1 MNYDMSSYFEDPEF
15 KEALAKYEGMVENHT
30 PAYFEA
36 DELIDI
42 AEYYTLKGRHK
53 DADKAIDLTLQLH
66 PENTDALVF
75 RIRSLMLQNK
85 KEEAKVVAQLIA
97 NSTDRECRF
106 LQADMLM
113 EEDRIEEAEEIFKH
127 VNDIFNEYNDLKDVY
142 DENRILK
149 EKLDSY
155 VNIESEN
162 EVLQSE
168 IKKLKKLTEM
178 DYLPNDY
185 KTKAA
190 SVQIRDQT
198 NWNDEITIDAGSLNN
213 VQEGMA
219 VCDSKGMIGV
229 VSHVT
234 EISSTVSLLTSENP
248 SNQIPVMIING
259 DQTIYGLLKNYDVN
273 KKVLNITLL
282 SGIDKLEK
290 NAKVYT
296 SGLGGDGKCPKGIY
310 IGKAK
315 KLVTQSDGTTM
326 TLTVKMAAQFKDLSY
341 VSVVKKVNGNEE

>member
-1 MNYDMSSYFEDPEF
+1 MNDTRGDYMNNRRKKRNKRIIIGVFVVVILVSVIGFFVGRKQSRLE
-15 KEALAKYEGMVENHT
+15 KTLSNSISM
-30 PAYFEA
+30 
-36 DELIDI
+36 I
-42 AEYYTLKGRHK
+42 EYY
-53 DADKAIDLTLQLH
+53 I
-66 PENTDALVF
+66 
-75 RIRSLMLQNK
+75 IK
-85 KEEAKVVAQLIA
+85 KPI
-97 NSTDRECRF
+97 SF
-106 LQADMLM
+106 
-113 EEDRIEEAEEIFKH
+113 

-296 SGLGGDGKCPKGIY
+296 SGLGGDGKCPKGIC

-326 TLTVKMAAQFKDLSY
+326 TLTVKTAAQFKDLSY

>member
-1 MNYDMSSYFEDPEF
+1 MNNRRKKRNKRIMIGVFVVVILVSVIGFFVGRKQSRLE
-15 KEALAKYEGMVENHT
+15 KTLSNSISM
-30 PAYFEA
+30 
-36 DELIDI
+36 I
-42 AEYYTLKGRHK
+42 EYY
-53 DADKAIDLTLQLH
+53 I
-66 PENTDALVF
+66 
-75 RIRSLMLQNK
+75 IK
-85 KEEAKVVAQLIA
+85 KPI
-97 NSTDRECRF
+97 SF
-106 LQADMLM
+106 
-113 EEDRIEEAEEIFKH
+113 

-296 SGLGGDGKCPKGIY
+296 SGLGGDGKCLKGIY

>member
-1 MNYDMSSYFEDPEF
+1 M
-15 KEALAKYEGMVENHT
+15 
-30 PAYFEA
+30 
-36 DELIDI
+36 
-42 AEYYTLKGRHK
+42 
-53 DADKAIDLTLQLH
+53 
-66 PENTDALVF
+66 
-75 RIRSLMLQNK
+75 
-85 KEEAKVVAQLIA
+85 
-97 NSTDRECRF
+97 
-106 LQADMLM
+106 
-113 EEDRIEEAEEIFKH
+113 
-127 VNDIFNEYNDLKDVY
+127 
-142 DENRILK
+142 
-149 EKLDSY
+149 
-155 VNIESEN
+155 
-162 EVLQSE
+162 
-168 IKKLKKLTEM
+168 
-178 DYLPNDY
+178 
-185 KTKAA
+185 
-190 SVQIRDQT
+190 
-198 NWNDEITIDAGSLNN
+198 
-213 VQEGMA
+213 QEGMA

>member
-1 MNYDMSSYFEDPEF
+1 MNDTRGDYMNNRRKKRNKRIIIGVFVVVILVSVIGFFVGRKQSRLE
-15 KEALAKYEGMVENHT
+15 KTLSNSISM
-30 PAYFEA
+30 
-36 DELIDI
+36 I
-42 AEYYTLKGRHK
+42 EYY
-53 DADKAIDLTLQLH
+53 I
-66 PENTDALVF
+66 
-75 RIRSLMLQNK
+75 IK
-85 KEEAKVVAQLIA
+85 KPI
-97 NSTDRECRF
+97 SF
-106 LQADMLM
+106 
-113 EEDRIEEAEEIFKH
+113 

-296 SGLGGDGKCPKGIY
+296 SGLGGDGKCPKRIY

>member
-1 MNYDMSSYFEDPEF
+1 MNDTRGDYMNNRRKKRNKRIIIGVFVVVILVSVIGFFVGRKQSRLE
-15 KEALAKYEGMVENHT
+15 KTLSNSISM
-30 PAYFEA
+30 
-36 DELIDI
+36 I
-42 AEYYTLKGRHK
+42 EYY
-53 DADKAIDLTLQLH
+53 I
-66 PENTDALVF
+66 
-75 RIRSLMLQNK
+75 IK
-85 KEEAKVVAQLIA
+85 KPI
-97 NSTDRECRF
+97 SF
-106 LQADMLM
+106 
-113 EEDRIEEAEEIFKH
+113 

-259 DQTIYGLLKNYDVN
+259 DQTLYGLLKNYDVN

-296 SGLGGDGKCPKGIY
+296 SGLGGDGKCSKGIY

>member
-1 MNYDMSSYFEDPEF
+1 MNDTRGDYMNNRRKKRNKRIIIGFFVVVILVSVIGFFVGRKQSRLE
-15 KEALAKYEGMVENHT
+15 KTLSNSISM
-30 PAYFEA
+30 
-36 DELIDI
+36 I
-42 AEYYTLKGRHK
+42 EYY
-53 DADKAIDLTLQLH
+53 I
-66 PENTDALVF
+66 
-75 RIRSLMLQNK
+75 IK
-85 KEEAKVVAQLIA
+85 KPI
-97 NSTDRECRF
+97 SF
-106 LQADMLM
+106 
-113 EEDRIEEAEEIFKH
+113 

-296 SGLGGDGKCPKGIY
+296 SGLGGDGKCPKEIY

>member
-1 MNYDMSSYFEDPEF
+1 MNDTRGDYMNNRRKKRNKRIIIGVFVVVILVSVIGFFVGRKQSRLE
-15 KEALAKYEGMVENHT
+15 KTLSNSISM
-30 PAYFEA
+30 
-36 DELIDI
+36 I
-42 AEYYTLKGRHK
+42 EYY
-53 DADKAIDLTLQLH
+53 I
-66 PENTDALVF
+66 
-75 RIRSLMLQNK
+75 IK
-85 KEEAKVVAQLIA
+85 KPI
-97 NSTDRECRF
+97 SF
-106 LQADMLM
+106 
-113 EEDRIEEAEEIFKH
+113 

-162 EVLQSE
+162 EVFTIR

>member
-1 MNYDMSSYFEDPEF
+1 MNNRRKKRNKRIIIGFFVVVILVSVIGFFVGRKQSRLEKTLSNSISM
-15 KEALAKYEGMVENHT
+15 
-30 PAYFEA
+30 
-36 DELIDI
+36 I
-42 AEYYTLKGRHK
+42 EYY
-53 DADKAIDLTLQLH
+53 I
-66 PENTDALVF
+66 
-75 RIRSLMLQNK
+75 IK
-85 KEEAKVVAQLIA
+85 KPI
-97 NSTDRECRF
+97 SF
-106 LQADMLM
+106 
-113 EEDRIEEAEEIFKH
+113 

-296 SGLGGDGKCPKGIY
+296 SGLGGDGKCPKRIY